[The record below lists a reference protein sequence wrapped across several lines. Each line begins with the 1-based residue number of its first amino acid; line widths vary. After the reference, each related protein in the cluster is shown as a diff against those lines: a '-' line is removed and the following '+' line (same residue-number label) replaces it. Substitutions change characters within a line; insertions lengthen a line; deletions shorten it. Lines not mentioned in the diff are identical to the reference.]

1 MSASAPRLFTPS
13 TPLRL
18 AMVAGEAS
26 GDLLAAS
33 LLDGMQARFG
43 SFESFGI
50 AGPQMLRRGT
60 QAWWPQDKL
69 SVHGFSWE
77 LIRRYREIVGIRR
90 QLRERLLRNPPDVFI
105 GVDAPDFNLALEADL
120 RASGTKTVHF
130 VCPSVWA
137 WRPQRLELLRR
148 AADHVLCI
156 FPFEPELLAT
166 HGIDSTFVGH
176 PLAQTIPMD
185 PDRPG
190 ARRSLG
196 LDQEAAVVA
205 ILPGSRRS
213 EIAYLAPLFFDAA
226 LRMQAARPQLQFL
239 VPAAPGLRA
248 AIEAAARSSGLQR
261 NLRVLDG
268 QSHTALAACD
278 TVLLAS
284 GTATL
289 EAALFK
295 RPMVIA
301 YRMSWLSAALIGRK
315 LLQPWVGLPNI
326 LNRRFVVP
334 EFLQDAATPAAL
346 ADATLGWLDAAQHAP
361 ARLLELQNCFT
372 VMHHQ
377 LRRDTPALAS
387 DAIARVLQA

>member
-50 AGPQMLRRGT
+50 AGPQMLRRET

-346 ADATLGWLDAAQHAP
+346 ADATLDWLDAAQHAP
-361 ARLLELQNCFT
+361 ARLLELQDCFT
-372 VMHHQ
+372 AMHHQ

>member
-1 MSASAPRLFTPS
+1 
-13 TPLRL
+13 
-18 AMVAGEAS
+18 MVAGEAS

-43 SFESFGI
+43 SFASFGI
-50 AGPQMLRRGT
+50 AGPQMLRRGM

-156 FPFEPELLAT
+156 FPFEPELLAA
-166 HGIDSTFVGH
+166 HGIESTFVGH

-185 PDRPG
+185 PDRLG

-213 EIAYLAPLFFDAA
+213 EISYLAPLFFEAA
-226 LRMQAARPQLQFL
+226 LRMPAARPQLQFL

-268 QSHTALAACD
+268 QSHAALAACD

-334 EFLQDAATPAAL
+334 ELLQDAATPAAL
-346 ADATLGWLDAAQHAP
+346 ADATLDWLDAAQHAP
-361 ARLLELQNCFT
+361 ARLQELQDCFT
-372 VMHHQ
+372 AMHHQ

-387 DAIARVLQA
+387 DAIARVIQA